1 MIDWTYGTG
10 DFLVL
15 YLVAGTALFPQ
26 MLCEFCL
33 GSPREQGGS
42 WNEEDYPE
50 TDLLLFF
57 VIENLLLVLSSWR
70 KTMCDGQRI

>member
-1 MIDWTYGTG
+1 MINWKYGTG

-15 YLVAGTALFPQ
+15 YLVAGTALFSQ

-33 GSPREQGGS
+33 RSPREQGGS
-42 WNEEDYPE
+42 WNEEDDPE

-57 VIENLLLVLSSWR
+57 FIENLLLVLSSWQ

>member
-1 MIDWTYGTG
+1 MINWKYGTG

-15 YLVAGTALFPQ
+15 YLVAGTALFSQ

-42 WNEEDYPE
+42 WNEEDDPE

-57 VIENLLLVLSSWR
+57 FFYRKPAAGFEFMAENHV
-70 KTMCDGQRI
+70 

>member
-1 MIDWTYGTG
+1 MWMINWKYGTG

-57 VIENLLLVLSSWR
+57 FYRKPAAGFEFMAENHV
-70 KTMCDGQRI
+70 